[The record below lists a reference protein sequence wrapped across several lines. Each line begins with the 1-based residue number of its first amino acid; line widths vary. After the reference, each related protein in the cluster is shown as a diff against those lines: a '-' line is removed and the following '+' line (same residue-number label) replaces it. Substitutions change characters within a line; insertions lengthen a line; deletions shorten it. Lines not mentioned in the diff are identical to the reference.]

1 MCQAVSGRS
10 PRTDEL
16 MSITHD
22 DNSTVR
28 AIRVSLLALFAFGVV
43 GSGVELLLLE
53 HTEDAWQLSPL
64 ILMGLSLVAMVWL
77 ATDQRPV
84 SVRVF
89 QIMMLLHV
97 ASGLIGLYLHYR
109 GNVEFELEMYPGLSG
124 MELFWEA
131 LKGATPSLA
140 PGTMLVLGLLGLLYT
155 FRHPA
160 LRGL

>member
-1 MCQAVSGRS
+1 
-10 PRTDEL
+10 

-28 AIRVSLLALFAFGVV
+28 TTRVLLLALFAFGVV

-64 ILMGLSLVAMVWL
+64 ILMGLALAVMVWL
-77 ATDQRPV
+77 VLDQRRV

-89 QIMMLLHV
+89 QAMMLLHV

-124 MELFWEA
+124 MALFWEA

-140 PGTMLVLGLLGLLYT
+140 PGSMLVLGLLGLLYT

-160 LRGL
+160 LRGP

>member
-1 MCQAVSGRS
+1 
-10 PRTDEL
+10 

-22 DNSTVR
+22 DNATVR
-28 AIRVSLLALFAFGVV
+28 TIRALLLVLFAFGVV

-53 HTEDAWQLSPL
+53 HTEDVWQLSPL
-64 ILMGLSLVAMVWL
+64 ILMGLALAVMVWL
-77 ATDQRPV
+77 VLDQRRV

-89 QIMMLLHV
+89 QAMMLLHV

-124 MELFWEA
+124 MALVWEA

-160 LRGL
+160 LRGV

>member
-1 MCQAVSGRS
+1 
-10 PRTDEL
+10 

-28 AIRVSLLALFAFGVV
+28 TTRVLLLALFAFGVV

-53 HTEDAWQLSPL
+53 HTEDVWQLSPL
-64 ILMGLSLVAMVWL
+64 ILMGLALAVMVWL
-77 ATDQRPV
+77 VLDQRRV

-89 QIMMLLHV
+89 QVMMLVYV

-109 GNVEFELEMYPGLSG
+109 GNVEFELEMYPGLNG
-124 MELFWEA
+124 VELFWEA

-160 LRGL
+160 LRGS

>member
-1 MCQAVSGRS
+1 
-10 PRTDEL
+10 

-28 AIRVSLLALFAFGVV
+28 TTRVLLLALFAFGVV

-53 HTEDAWQLSPL
+53 HTEDVWQLSPL
-64 ILMGLSLVAMVWL
+64 ILMGLALAVMVWL
-77 ATDQRPV
+77 VLDQRRV

-89 QIMMLLHV
+89 QATMLLHV

-124 MELFWEA
+124 MALFWEA

-160 LRGL
+160 LRGP

>member
-1 MCQAVSGRS
+1 
-10 PRTDEL
+10 

-22 DNSTVR
+22 DNATVR
-28 AIRVSLLALFAFGVV
+28 TIRALLLVLFAFGVV

-53 HTEDAWQLSPL
+53 HTEDVWQLSPL
-64 ILMGLSLVAMVWL
+64 ILMGLALAVMVWL
-77 ATDQRPV
+77 VLDQRRV

-89 QIMMLLHV
+89 QAMMLLHV

-124 MELFWEA
+124 MALFWEA

-160 LRGL
+160 LRGV

>member
-1 MCQAVSGRS
+1 
-10 PRTDEL
+10 

-22 DNSTVR
+22 DNATVR
-28 AIRVSLLALFAFGVV
+28 TIRALLLVLFAFGVV

-64 ILMGLSLVAMVWL
+64 ILMGLALAVMVWL
-77 ATDQRPV
+77 VLDQRRV

-89 QIMMLLHV
+89 QAMMLLHV

-124 MELFWEA
+124 MALFWEA

-160 LRGL
+160 LRGP

>member
-1 MCQAVSGRS
+1 
-10 PRTDEL
+10 

-28 AIRVSLLALFAFGVV
+28 TTRVLLLALFAFGVV

-64 ILMGLSLVAMVWL
+64 ILMGFALAVMVWL
-77 ATDQRPV
+77 VLDQRRV

-89 QIMMLLHV
+89 QAMMLLHV

-124 MELFWEA
+124 MALFWEA

-155 FRHPA
+155 FQHPA
-160 LRGL
+160 LRGP

>member
-1 MCQAVSGRS
+1 
-10 PRTDEL
+10 

-28 AIRVSLLALFAFGVV
+28 ATRVLLLALFAFGVV

-53 HTEDAWQLSPL
+53 HTEDVWQLAPL
-64 ILMGLSLVAMVWL
+64 ILMGLSLPAMVWL
-77 ATDQRPV
+77 ALDQRRV

-89 QIMMLLHV
+89 QAMMLLYV

-124 MELFWEA
+124 MALFWEA

-160 LRGL
+160 LRGP

>member
-1 MCQAVSGRS
+1 
-10 PRTDEL
+10 

-28 AIRVSLLALFAFGVV
+28 ATRLLLCALFTFGVL
-43 GSGVELLLLE
+43 GTSAELLLLE
-53 HTEDAWQLSPL
+53 HSEDLWQLSPL
-64 ILMGLSLVAMVWL
+64 ILMGLSLPAMVWL
-77 ATDQRPV
+77 ALDPRRV

-89 QIMMLLHV
+89 QGMMLLYV

-109 GNVEFELEMYPGLSG
+109 GNIEFELEMYPGLSG
-124 MELFWEA
+124 VGLFWAA

-155 FRHPA
+155 FRYPT
-160 LRGL
+160 LRGPE

>member
-1 MCQAVSGRS
+1 
-10 PRTDEL
+10 

-28 AIRVSLLALFAFGVV
+28 TTRVLLLALFAFGVV

-64 ILMGLSLVAMVWL
+64 ILMGLSLTVIVWL
-77 ATDQRPV
+77 VLDPRRV
-84 SVRVF
+84 SLRVF
-89 QIMMLLHV
+89 QAMMLLYV

-124 MELFWEA
+124 MALFWEA

-155 FRHPA
+155 FQHPA
-160 LRGL
+160 LRGP

>member
-1 MCQAVSGRS
+1 
-10 PRTDEL
+10 

-28 AIRVSLLALFAFGVV
+28 TTRVLLLALFAFGVV

-64 ILMGLSLVAMVWL
+64 ILMGLSLTVIVWL
-77 ATDQRPV
+77 VLDPRRV
-84 SVRVF
+84 SLRVF
-89 QIMMLLHV
+89 QAMMLLYV

-124 MELFWEA
+124 MALFWEA

-160 LRGL
+160 LRGP

>member
-1 MCQAVSGRS
+1 
-10 PRTDEL
+10 
-16 MSITHD
+16 MSITQD
-22 DNSTVR
+22 DNPTVR

-43 GSGVELLLLE
+43 GSSVELLLLE

-77 ATDQRPV
+77 AIDERPV

-89 QIMMLLHV
+89 QIMMLLYIV
-97 ASGLIGLYLHYR
+97 SGLIGLYLHYR

-124 MELFWEA
+124 VELFWEA

-155 FRHPA
+155 FRHPT
-160 LRGL
+160 LRRP

>member
-1 MCQAVSGRS
+1 
-10 PRTDEL
+10 

-28 AIRVSLLALFAFGVV
+28 AIRALLLVLFAFGVV

-53 HTEDAWQLSPL
+53 HTEDVWQLSPL
-64 ILMGLSLVAMVWL
+64 ILMGLALAVMVWL
-77 ATDQRPV
+77 VLDQRRV
-84 SVRVF
+84 SVQIF
-89 QIMMLLHV
+89 QAMMLLHV
-97 ASGLIGLYLHYR
+97 ASGLFGLYLHYR

-124 MELFWEA
+124 MALFWEA

-160 LRGL
+160 LRGP